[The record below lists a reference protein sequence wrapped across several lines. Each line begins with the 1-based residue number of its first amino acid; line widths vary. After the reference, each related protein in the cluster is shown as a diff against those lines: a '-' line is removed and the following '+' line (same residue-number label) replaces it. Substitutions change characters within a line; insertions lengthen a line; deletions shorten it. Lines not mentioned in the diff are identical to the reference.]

1 MATTPEGKLKQHF
14 IKELKKRVKLTAVL
28 QYQQSSTTV
37 AGFPDSIILGPE
49 AVTVFAEFKKSKRA
63 KFQPLQKE
71 WGQKLIERNFLYYLV
86 YPENEDE
93 VLDEL
98 TEILR

>member
-28 QYQQSSTTV
+28 QYQQSSTTIT
-37 AGFPDSIILGPE
+37 GFPDSIILGPE
-49 AVTVFAEFKKSKRA
+49 AVTVFVEFKRSKRA

-71 WGQKLIERNFLYYLV
+71 WGQKLVEKNFFYYLV
-86 YPENEDE
+86 YPENENE

-98 TEILR
+98 TEILK